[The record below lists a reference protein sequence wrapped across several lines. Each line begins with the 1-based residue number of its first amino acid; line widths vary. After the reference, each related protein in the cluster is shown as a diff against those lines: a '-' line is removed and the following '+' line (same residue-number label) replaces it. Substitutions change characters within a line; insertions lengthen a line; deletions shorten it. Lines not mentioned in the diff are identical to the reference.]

1 MPSKFYLRKL
11 QLKDAPLMLE
21 WMHDDRVVHYMGKD
35 FSIMTLMDCES
46 FIRSCVDESINV
58 HRAIVSDD
66 DGYLGTVSL
75 KNIDHERFDAEFAIT
90 VRKAAMGT
98 GASTFAIKAI
108 IDYGFLKLG
117 LKSIYWYVSK
127 ENIRA
132 VKFYDKNRYARVD
145 ASQVAVSS
153 EIEDTERKYIWY
165 KVGANN
171 R

>member
-1 MPSKFYLRKL
+1 MFHLRRL
-11 QLKDAPLMLE
+11 RFDDAKYMLE
-21 WMHDDRVVHYMGKD
+21 WMHDDNVVHFMGKN
-35 FSIMTLMDCES
+35 FSKMELADCEN
-46 FIRSCVDESINV
+46 FIKSCADESVDV

-66 DGYLGTVSL
+66 DIYLGTVSL
-75 KNIDHERFDAEFAIT
+75 KNIDHERLDAEFAIT

-108 IDYGFLKLG
+108 IDYGFWKLG

-145 ASQVAVSS
+145 ASQVVVSS

-165 KVGANN
+165 KVDANN